1 MTETLTPDEL
11 ADRLDRAANQLG
23 PTIKRKMT
31 HAGALGKALIQRN
44 ASGRP
49 GPNIINSEVP
59 NYHDS
64 WKAPT
69 RGIPYGAECTIG
81 TDKPQGMRL
90 EFGFTGI
97 DSIGRSYAQ
106 PPFAHVGPAV
116 PIIEGMLRQYMR
128 QAVQEVFE

>member
-1 MTETLTPDEL
+1 MTPDEL
-11 ADRLDRAANQLG
+11 ADRLERAADNLG
-23 PTIKRKMT
+23 PTIERRIR
-31 HAGALGKALIQRN
+31 HAGQVGRAMIQAN

-81 TDKPQGMRL
+81 TDKPQACRL
-90 EFGFTGI
+90 EFGFTGV
-97 DSIGRSYAQ
+97 DSIGRYYDQ
-106 PPFAHVGPAV
+106 PPFAHVGPAI
-116 PIIEGMLRQYMR
+116 PAIELVLRQSM
-128 QAVQEVFE
+128 QDAVEEVFE